1 MDNGGD
7 LAENVTCL
15 GRCGIYK
22 TIDGLNIGYL
32 SGHSNRK
39 NDQNYAVQENAHI
52 KLKEAFNVLRFSL
65 VFLTF
70 K

>member
-32 SGHSNRK
+32 SAGLR
-39 NDQNYAVQENAHI
+39 I
-52 KLKEAFNVLRFSL
+52 LRF
-65 VFLTF
+65 FRKTRF
-70 K
+70 HDNF